1 MSSVFEELFAI
12 NSAIGAIG
20 AIAGSGIHQRQMS
33 IRAKKTP
40 VEFEGVYL
48 GPPEGQSSI
57 SFPLSLPYSFS
68 SS

>member
-40 VEFEGVYL
+40 VEFGGVYL
-48 GPPEGQSSI
+48 GPPEGDSI
-57 SFPLSLPYSFS
+57 EAKIRLAEYSTILF
-68 SS
+68 